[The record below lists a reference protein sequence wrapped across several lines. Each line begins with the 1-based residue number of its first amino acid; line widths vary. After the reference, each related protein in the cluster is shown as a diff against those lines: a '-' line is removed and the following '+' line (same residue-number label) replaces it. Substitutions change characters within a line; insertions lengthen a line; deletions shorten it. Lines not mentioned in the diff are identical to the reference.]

1 MNVLVFIAGI
11 AFNHF
16 WPRFVKWAEPNSQDM
31 LNPKIQSYPG
41 KYTVPDTRTTHP
53 PLTVADT
60 IALQLEKLAREDQGL
75 APKPIDKRRR
85 GVAEMRH
92 IAEQESL
99 KTERHQDEVT
109 AKNIKA
115 MQ

>member
-1 MNVLVFIAGI
+1 MAEAALIVLVFIAGI

-16 WPRFVKWAEPNSQDM
+16 WPRFVKWAESKPKPDGLKVTAPNGNIDVGQFTGIRS
-31 LNPKIQSYPG
+31 PRTVYPG
-41 KYTVPDTRTTHP
+41 KLSVQE
-53 PLTVADT
+53 AD
-60 IALQLEKLAREDQGL
+60 IAPS
-75 APKPIDKRRR
+75 PKPIDKRRR